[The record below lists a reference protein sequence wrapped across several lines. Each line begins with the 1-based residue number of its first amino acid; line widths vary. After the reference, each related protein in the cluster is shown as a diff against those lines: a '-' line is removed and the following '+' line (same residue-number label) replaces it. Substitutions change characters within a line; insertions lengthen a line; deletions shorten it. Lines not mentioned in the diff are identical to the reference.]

1 MAIWQ
6 TQLPNRAV
14 LKVTGAERV
23 DFLQN
28 LVTQDVTRDGP
39 QAAALLTPQ
48 GKLAYDFIV
57 QPMEAGFLI
66 DCAADIAAAFCK
78 KLTMYK
84 LRRDV
89 DISLTD
95 LPVHVI
101 WNDTTETQLPDIDG
115 FFCDPRL
122 ARLGLRCLG
131 APRADLSEFAVSD
144 AHAWHLLRISL
155 GVPEGPTEMPPGTIF
170 PMEFGFAHMHAI
182 DFQKGCFVGQ
192 EVTSRVH
199 RKGSLR
205 KTLHPAVFDTTVPPP
220 GTPIES
226 AAGKVGEIIFGLN
239 GQALVLVR
247 VDAMSDPLQAHGRAF
262 ELRPGLFDAP
272 Q

>member
-1 MAIWQ
+1 
-6 TQLPNRAV
+6 
-14 LKVTGAERV
+14 
-23 DFLQN
+23 
-28 LVTQDVTRDGP
+28 
-39 QAAALLTPQ
+39 
-48 GKLAYDFIV
+48 
-57 QPMEAGFLI
+57 
-66 DCAADIAAAFCK
+66 
-78 KLTMYK
+78 
-84 LRRDV
+84 
-89 DISLTD
+89 
-95 LPVHVI
+95 
-101 WNDTTETQLPDIDG
+101 
-115 FFCDPRL
+115 
-122 ARLGLRCLG
+122 
-131 APRADLSEFAVSD
+131 
-144 AHAWHLLRISL
+144 
-155 GVPEGPTEMPPGTIF
+155 
-170 PMEFGFAHMHAI
+170 MEFGFAHMHAI

-247 VDAMSDPLQAHGRAF
+247 VDAKSDPLQAHGRAF